1 MTTLRAA
8 ALSSISTT
16 GYGSLGWGSRPGWE
30 DQKIL
35 LEEEDL
41 EAAEGAQEPPGQG
54 PHILL

>member
-1 MTTLRAA
+1 M
-8 ALSSISTT
+8 
-16 GYGSLGWGSRPGWE
+16 GCGSLGWGSRPGWE